1 MLLTF
6 KAHWDHVVLTY
17 NIMNKK
23 INCLTVHSHSQ
34 SLSYH
39 SSFSSPSVQRGPK
52 SANKMKLIVLLS
64 TIVLVSAKNIRIDQ
78 LEYGFCGELEI
89 KQTNISKHKI

>member
-1 MLLTF
+1 
-6 KAHWDHVVLTY
+6 
-17 NIMNKK
+17 MNKK

-64 TIVLVSAKNIRIDQ
+64 TIVLVSAKSIRIDQ
-78 LEYGFCGELEI
+78 LEYGFCGEWEI
-89 KQTNISKHKI
+89 IVK